1 MEKGKKRLDVNTL
14 KEKRK
19 MDFEIVTEHLIWTD
33 VGYGNSVAISLGEKV
48 FVIDSM
54 FNWELALEW
63 RSIIEKHFGKPIS
76 GLILTHHHADHTFGN
91 QVFSDLPI
99 ISSLEI
105 RKITEE
111 FETEVWENETE
122 EDRAEWEADGYGVK
136 NLQLTHSNL
145 CFEKKL
151 HLFGERKLELIQAD
165 GHTAGSTYLWE
176 PETKTLIAGDLVFN
190 RVFPYGGDASCNVVI
205 WQKVIEDLI
214 ALEPEIIISGH
225 GPVATVKDLKEIN
238 EFLSG
243 SIDFIKERLAAGLTL
258 DEIESDP
265 SLPDYYSEDRAERK
279 KVTIEHWVEFF
290 KEKNH

>member
-1 MEKGKKRLDVNTL
+1 MN
-14 KEKRK
+14 
-19 MDFEIVTEHLIWTD
+19 FEIVTEHLIWTD
-33 VGYGNSVAISLGEKV
+33 VGYGNSVAIGLGEKV

-54 FNWELALEW
+54 FNWELASEW
-63 RSIIEKHFGKPIS
+63 RNTIEKHFKKPVS

-91 QVFSDLPI
+91 QVFVDLPI

-105 RKITEE
+105 RKITEA

-145 CFEKKL
+145 CFEKNL

-165 GHTAGSTYLWE
+165 GHTVGSTYLWQ

-190 RVFPYGGDASCNVVI
+190 RVFPYGADASCNVVI

-225 GPVATVKDLKEIN
+225 GPVATVKDLEEIN

-243 SIDFIKERLAAGLTL
+243 SIHFIKEKLKYGLSV
-258 DEIESDP
+258 DEIVNDP

-279 KVTIEHWVEFF
+279 KATFEHWVEFF
-290 KEKNH
+290 KDKNQ